1 MKTGTVNISFQK
13 ELLRQI
19 DYVAKE
25 EARSRSELVREA
37 ARMYIE
43 RKKLWKEV
51 FACGKMQAQRLGL
64 QEKDLAGEIR
74 SYRKKQGLRKP
85 R

>member
-13 ELLRQI
+13 DLLRQI
-19 DYVAKE
+19 DDVAKE

-43 RKKLWKEV
+43 RKTRWKEI
-51 FACGKMQAQRLGL
+51 FAYGKKQVQQLGL
-64 QEKDLAGEIR
+64 QEKDVAGEIR
-74 SYRKKQGLRKP
+74 AYRKKQGLQKTR
-85 R
+85 

>member
-13 ELLRQI
+13 DLLRQI
-19 DYVAKE
+19 DDVAKE

-43 RKKLWKEV
+43 RKTRWKEV
-51 FACGKMQAQRLGL
+51 FAYGKMQAKQFGL
-64 QEKDLAGEIR
+64 KEKDVAGEIR
-74 SYRKKQGLRKP
+74 AYRKKQRLQKTR
-85 R
+85 

>member
-1 MKTGTVNISFQK
+1 MAASNRDISFQK

-43 RKKLWKEV
+43 RKRLWKEV
-51 FACGKMQAQRLGL
+51 FAYGKMQAQRLGL
-64 QEKDLAGEIR
+64 QEKDVAGEIR
-74 SYRKKQGLRKP
+74 TYRKKQGLRKP

>member
-13 ELLRQI
+13 VLLRQI
-19 DYVAKE
+19 DDVAKE

-51 FACGKMQAQRLGL
+51 FAYGKMQAQRLVL
-64 QEKDLAGEIR
+64 QEKDVAGEIR
-74 SYRKKQGLRKP
+74 SYRKRHGLRKP

>member
-13 ELLRQI
+13 VLLRQI
-19 DYVAKE
+19 DDIAKE

-51 FACGKMQAQRLGL
+51 FAYGKMQAQRLVL
-64 QEKDLAGEIR
+64 QEKDVAGEIR
-74 SYRKKQGLRKP
+74 SYRKRQGLRKP

>member
-43 RKKLWKEV
+43 RKKRWKEV
-51 FACGKMQAQRLGL
+51 FAYGQMQAQRVGL
-64 QEKDLAGEIR
+64 QEKDVAGEIR

>member
-13 ELLRQI
+13 VLLRQI
-19 DYVAKE
+19 DDVAKE

-51 FACGKMQAQRLGL
+51 FAYGKMQAQRLVL
-64 QEKDLAGEIR
+64 QEKDVAGEIR
-74 SYRKKQGLRKP
+74 SYRKRQGLRKP

>member
-13 ELLRQI
+13 DLLRQI
-19 DYVAKE
+19 DDVAKE

-43 RKKLWKEV
+43 RKTRWKEV
-51 FACGKMQAQRLGL
+51 FAYGKMQAQQLGL
-64 QEKDLAGEIR
+64 QEKDVAVEIR
-74 SYRKKQGLRKP
+74 AYRKKQGSQKTR
-85 R
+85 

>member
-1 MKTGTVNISFQK
+1 MKTGTVNISFQRV
-13 ELLRQI
+13 LLRQI
-19 DYVAKE
+19 DDVAKE

-51 FACGKMQAQRLGL
+51 FAYGKMQAQRLVL
-64 QEKDLAGEIR
+64 QEKDVAGEIR
-74 SYRKKQGLRKP
+74 SYRKRQGLRKP

>member
-43 RKKLWKEV
+43 RKKRWKEV
-51 FACGKMQAQRLGL
+51 FAYGKMQAQQLGL
-64 QEKDLAGEIR
+64 QEKDVAGEIR
-74 SYRKKQGLRKP
+74 SYRKKQRLQKP

>member
-13 ELLRQI
+13 DLLRQI
-19 DYVAKE
+19 DDVAKE

-43 RKKLWKEV
+43 RKTRWKEV
-51 FACGKMQAQRLGL
+51 FAYGRMQARQLGL
-64 QEKDLAGEIR
+64 QEKDVAAEIPAF
-74 SYRKKQGLRKP
+74 RKKQGFRKT

>member
-13 ELLRQI
+13 ELLRKI

-43 RKKLWKEV
+43 RKNRWKEV
-51 FACGKMQAQRLGL
+51 FAYGKMQARRLGL
-64 QEKDLAGEIR
+64 QEKDVAGEIR

>member
-13 ELLRQI
+13 SLLRQI
-19 DYVAKE
+19 DDVAKE

-43 RKKLWKEV
+43 RKTRWKEV
-51 FACGKMQAQRLGL
+51 FAYGKMQAKKLGL
-64 QEKDLAGEIR
+64 KEKDIAGEIR
-74 SYRKKQGLRKP
+74 AYRKQQRSQKP

>member
-13 ELLRQI
+13 DLLRQI
-19 DYVAKE
+19 DDVAKE

-43 RKKLWKEV
+43 RKTRWKEV
-51 FACGKMQAQRLGL
+51 FAYGKMQVQQLGL
-64 QEKDLAGEIR
+64 QEKDVAGEIR
-74 SYRKKQGLRKP
+74 AYRKKQGLQKTR
-85 R
+85 

>member
-13 ELLRQI
+13 DLLRQI
-19 DYVAKE
+19 DEVAKE

-37 ARMYIE
+37 ARIYID
-43 RKKLWKEV
+43 RKKRWREV
-51 FACGKMQAQRLGL
+51 FAYGEMQTRQLAL
-64 QEKDLAGEIR
+64 QEKDVEGEIR
-74 SYRKKQGLRKP
+74 AYRKKQGLQKP

>member
-13 ELLRQI
+13 DLLRQI
-19 DYVAKE
+19 DDVAKE

-43 RKKLWKEV
+43 RKNRWKQV
-51 FACGKMQAQRLGL
+51 FAYGKMQAQQLGL
-64 QEKDLAGEIR
+64 QEKDVAGEIR
-74 SYRKKQGLRKP
+74 SYRKKQGFQKP

>member
-19 DYVAKE
+19 DDVAKE

-43 RKKLWKEV
+43 RKNRWKQV
-51 FACGKMQAQRLGL
+51 FAYGKMQAQRLGL
-64 QEKDLAGEIR
+64 QERDVAGEIR
-74 SYRKKQGLRKP
+74 SYRRKQGLRKP

>member
-13 ELLRQI
+13 DLLRRI
-19 DYVAKE
+19 DDVAKE

-43 RKKLWKEV
+43 RKTRWKEV
-51 FACGKMQAQRLGL
+51 FAYGKMQAERLGL
-64 QEKDLAGEIR
+64 QEKDVANEIR
-74 SYRKKQGLRKP
+74 AYRRRRGLQKTR
-85 R
+85 

>member
-13 ELLRQI
+13 DLLRQI
-19 DYVAKE
+19 DEVAKE

-43 RKKLWKEV
+43 RKTRWKEV
-51 FACGKMQAQRLGL
+51 FAYGKMQAQQLGL
-64 QEKDLAGEIR
+64 KEKDVSGEIR
-74 SYRKKQGLRKP
+74 AYRKKKGLQKIR
-85 R
+85 

>member
-19 DYVAKE
+19 DDVAKE

-37 ARMYIE
+37 ARMYID
-43 RKKLWKEV
+43 RKKRWKEI
-51 FACGKMQAQRLGL
+51 FAYGKKQAQQLGL
-64 QEKDLAGEIR
+64 QEKDVAGEIR
-74 SYRKKQGLRKP
+74 AYRKKQGLQKTR
-85 R
+85 

>member
-51 FACGKMQAQRLGL
+51 FAYGKMQAQRLVL
-64 QEKDLAGEIR
+64 QEKDVAGEIR
-74 SYRKKQGLRKP
+74 SYRKRQGLRKP

>member
-13 ELLRQI
+13 DLLRRI
-19 DYVAKE
+19 DDVAKE

-43 RKKLWKEV
+43 RKTRWKEV
-51 FACGKMQAQRLGL
+51 FAYGKMQAEQLGL
-64 QEKDLAGEIR
+64 QEKDVANEIR
-74 SYRKKQGLRKP
+74 AYRRRRGLQKTR
-85 R
+85 

>member
-19 DYVAKE
+19 DNVAKE
-25 EARSRSELVREA
+25 EARSRSELIREA

-43 RKKLWKEV
+43 RRSRWKDV
-51 FACGKMQAQRLGL
+51 FDYGRMQVKQLRL
-64 QEKDLAGEIR
+64 QEQDVGREIR
-74 SYRKKQGLRKP
+74 AYRRRKGSWAT
-85 R
+85 

>member
-13 ELLRQI
+13 VLLRQI
-19 DYVAKE
+19 DDVAKE

-43 RKKLWKEV
+43 RKKRWKEV
-51 FACGKMQAQRLGL
+51 FAYGKLQAKRLGL
-64 QEKDLAGEIR
+64 QEKDVAGEIR
-74 SYRKKQGLRKP
+74 FYRKRQGLRKP

>member
-13 ELLRQI
+13 DLLRQI
-19 DYVAKE
+19 DEVAKE

-43 RKKLWKEV
+43 RKTRWKEV
-51 FACGKMQAQRLGL
+51 FAYGKMQAEQHGL
-64 QEKDLAGEIR
+64 QEKDVASEI
-74 SYRKKQGLRKP
+74 SAYRRRRGLQKTR
-85 R
+85 

>member
-13 ELLRQI
+13 DLLRQI
-19 DYVAKE
+19 DDVAKE

-43 RKKLWKEV
+43 RKTRWKQV
-51 FACGKMQAQRLGL
+51 FAYGKTQVQQLGL
-64 QEKDLAGEIR
+64 QEKDVAVEIR
-74 SYRKKQGLRKP
+74 AYRKKQGSQKTR
-85 R
+85 